1 MKYAFIDA
9 HRDQAPVEHLCGLLT
24 VARSGYYHW
33 QDKTKRILR
42 KERDQADLEAI
53 LRIFVASHETYG
65 SPRIH
70 ATMQQEGIVINRKR
84 VARLMR
90 LHEIVPHPTRRFQ
103 GLSKR
108 IPGRAAAPNLLQ
120 QRFVGHYPN
129 HVWLVDSSEFAT
141 HEGKVYLSLV
151 EDLYTRKVV
160 SWQAQ
165 SHFNTALVCATL
177 CQALAH
183 YHPECVH
190 ALIHHSDQGSQ
201 YTSREYTA
209 LLVTHKIHSSMSDV
223 GNCYDNAP
231 IESFFATLKKEWT
244 HGFVWSTRKQ
254 LIDELAAF
262 IDGFYNTVRLHS
274 ALGFLAPM
282 DFERQYYEQQQL
294 QLQLQQQLRREENN
308 IESLHPEVLLAPHV

>member
-9 HRDQAPVEHLCGLLT
+9 HREQAPVEHLCELLA
-24 VARSGYYHW
+24 VARSGYYQW

-42 KERDQADLEAI
+42 KQRDQADLEAI

-70 ATMQQEGIVINRKR
+70 AALRHEGIVINRKR
-84 VARLMR
+84 VERLMR
-90 LHEIVPHPTRRFQ
+90 QHEIVPHPTRRFQ

-108 IPGRAAAPNLLQ
+108 RPGHAAVPNLLQ
-120 QRFVGHYPN
+120 QRFLAYYPN

-141 HEGKVYLSLV
+141 QEGKVYLSLV

-177 CQALAH
+177 RQALAH
-183 YHPECVH
+183 THPERVH

-201 YTSREYTA
+201 YTGRKYTA
-209 LLVTHKIHSSMSDV
+209 LLVKHKIHSSMSDV

-244 HGFVWSTRKQ
+244 QGFVWSTRKQ

-262 IDGFYNTVRLHS
+262 IDGFYNPLRLHS

-282 DFERQYYEQQQL
+282 DFERQYYAQL

-308 IESLHPEVLLAPHV
+308 IDSLHPELLFAPPV